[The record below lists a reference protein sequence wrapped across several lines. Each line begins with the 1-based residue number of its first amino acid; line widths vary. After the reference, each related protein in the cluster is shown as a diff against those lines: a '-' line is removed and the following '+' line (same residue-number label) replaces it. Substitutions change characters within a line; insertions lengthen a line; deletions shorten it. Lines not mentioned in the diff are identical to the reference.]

1 MTGPAAAP
9 IPCRKRQKTRPPIEE
24 EIAHPKAAIVNTVH
38 PASKAGRRPSRS
50 HNGPKMSC
58 PTPKPAMNKLRIN
71 AVAVGCARSEMPIFV
86 RDARHE
92 SIESEGNMT
101 TVASRTMNSFES
113 LGILNGTENRGRF
126 GSLITGLVIYFRFL
140 LNCATMVLKIPE
152 EDRSVK
158 RWEFGVR
165 DSAFGVRGSGFG
177 VRGSGFGVRSSEFG
191 VRSSEFGVR
200 GSEVWDFGVWGLEF
214 GVWSLGFGV
223 RGLEFGVWSLEFG
236 L

>member
-58 PTPKPAMNKLRIN
+58 PTPKPAMNKLRIK
-71 AVAVGCARSEMPIFV
+71 AVAVGWARSEMPIFV

-140 LNCATMVLKIPE
+140 LNWATMVLKVPE

-158 RWEFGVR
+158 RFAVR
-165 DSAFGVRGSGFG
+165 RARSPFTVRGSRFA
-177 VRGSGFGVRSSEFG
+177 VCRSRCG
-191 VRSSEFGVR
+191 
-200 GSEVWDFGVWGLEF
+200 
-214 GVWSLGFGV
+214 
-223 RGLEFGVWSLEFG
+223 
-236 L
+236 

>member
-38 PASKAGRRPSRS
+38 PASRAGRRPSRPQ
-50 HNGPKMSC
+50 NGPKMSA
-58 PTPKPAMNKLRIN
+58 PTPNPAMNKLRIN

-86 RDARHE
+86 RDPRHE

-101 TVASRTMNSFES
+101 TVASRTMNSCES
-113 LGILNGTENRGRF
+113 FGILNGTENRGRF

-140 LNCATMVLKIPE
+140 LNCATMVLKVPE

-158 RWEFGVR
+158 WW
-165 DSAFGVRGSGFG
+165 GFG
-177 VRGSGFGVRSSEFG
+177 VWGSEFG
-191 VRSSEFGVR
+191 VRVARHGMAKPPS
-200 GSEVWDFGVWGLEF
+200 
-214 GVWSLGFGV
+214 
-223 RGLEFGVWSLEFG
+223 
-236 L
+236 